1 MNLKLLE
8 KTEIQQWLKTI
19 PFSHFITVE
28 PNAAYPFRRDEVEQ
42 RMRKVEFRLNKKYL
56 KSSWST
62 WDAYQRFWMVGFQE
76 GTGIETHFHMMLYT
90 PEVLNRPLKFS
101 QKNVSWDLFLFW
113 MNEGRFNPMNGKKVP
128 FKPLDIRKV
137 EDVTAS
143 TIYSSK
149 WLSRIDSADSY
160 FFTTPPKTTF
170 KKLAA

>member
-8 KTEIQQWLKTI
+8 KTEIQRWLKTI

-76 GTGIETHFHMMLYT
+76 GTGIETHFHLMLYT

-101 QKNVSWDLFLFW
+101 QKNVSWD
-113 MNEGRFNPMNGKKVP
+113 
-128 FKPLDIRKV
+128 
-137 EDVTAS
+137 
-143 TIYSSK
+143 
-149 WLSRIDSADSY
+149 
-160 FFTTPPKTTF
+160 
-170 KKLAA
+170 

>member
-1 MNLKLLE
+1 
-8 KTEIQQWLKTI
+8 
-19 PFSHFITVE
+19 
-28 PNAAYPFRRDEVEQ
+28 
-42 RMRKVEFRLNKKYL
+42 
-56 KSSWST
+56 
-62 WDAYQRFWMVGFQE
+62 
-76 GTGIETHFHMMLYT
+76 MMLYT

-149 WLSRIDSADSY
+149 WLGN
-160 FFTTPPKTTF
+160 PPK
-170 KKLAA
+170 KWLC